1 MKIIRERS
9 FFITLGW
16 DGGFVFCPCF
26 FLFLSFLCVCGE
38 GSRGRGG
45 GGGGRGR
52 NQSVNLRLKR
62 TCAKSQVNC
71 FHLVVWK
78 SCVPNVCAIIALCHL

>member
-1 MKIIRERS
+1 MEDS
-9 FFITLGW
+9 FFVL
-16 DGGFVFCPCF
+16 VF
-26 FLFLSFLCVCGE
+26 FLFLSLLCVCGE

-45 GGGGRGR
+45 GGGR
-52 NQSVNLRLKR
+52 NQSVNLRLKG

-78 SCVPNVCAIIALCHL
+78 SCVPNVCAITALCHL

>member
-26 FLFLSFLCVCGE
+26 FFLFLSFLCVCGE
-38 GSRGRGG
+38 GSRGEGG
-45 GGGGRGR
+45 KSIS
-52 NQSVNLRLKR
+52 QPETEKDMCQVSSQLLSSCSVEKLRTK
-62 TCAKSQVNC
+62 C
-71 FHLVVWK
+71 
-78 SCVPNVCAIIALCHL
+78 LCHNSFVSFVATIYL